1 MIRFCHFGCGRL
13 RAHSLSGSLSRSLAI
28 CLGTDG
34 RNRYSCERDRRV
46 VQTNCTWIH
55 TEEWERGGRLRLRR
69 ISGWW
74 SGEGKK
80 EGRAATMLRLLYMRR
95 RAYYLLD
102 VDRGSRI

>member
-1 MIRFCHFGCGRL
+1 MMN
-13 RAHSLSGSLSRSLAI
+13 AI
-28 CLGTDG
+28 
-34 RNRYSCERDRRV
+34 DRRV

-69 ISGWW
+69 ISGRW

-80 EGRAATMLRLLYMRR
+80 EGRKSSDYTAYTIYMR

-102 VDRGSRI
+102 VDRGSRICRERKERLLLSLII